1 MTMVAGYEDAM
12 PHAGLM
18 DEHALGPE
26 TGPLQRA
33 RLHIRGGKRRLRQGK
48 TAAGIVTLYDALDG
62 ALLWYFASP
71 ERRSRLSIGPGDDL
85 NDDRTMYRILVRSG
99 VLDGSFDF
107 DAFDRLTERALDEE
121 LPGHDLGDLL
131 AGIDAVM
138 TRLGVMPFDEA
149 SLPPEDPS
157 TF

>member
-1 MTMVAGYEDAM
+1 M

-18 DEHALGPE
+18 DEQALGPE
-26 TGPLQRA
+26 KGPLQRA

-48 TAAGIVTLYDALDG
+48 TAAGIATLYDALDG

-71 ERRSRLSIGPGDDL
+71 ARRAALRTGPDEDL
-85 NDDRTMYRILVRSG
+85 NDDRTMYRILVDSG

-107 DAFDRLTERALDEE
+107 DAFDRLMERALEE
-121 LPGHDLGDLL
+121 DM
-131 AGIDAVM
+131 AGFDTSAMVAGFDSVM
-138 TRLGVMPFDEA
+138 ARLGVTPFDEA
-149 SLPPEDPS
+149 SLPPEDPG